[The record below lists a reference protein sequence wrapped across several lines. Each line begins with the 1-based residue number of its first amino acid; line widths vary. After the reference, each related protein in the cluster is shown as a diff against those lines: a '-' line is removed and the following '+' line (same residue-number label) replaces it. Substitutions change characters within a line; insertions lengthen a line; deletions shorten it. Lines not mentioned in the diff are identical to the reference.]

1 MKKKKKKRKELQQK
15 HQDKMEQ
22 GCQDHTCGDHKQPI
36 SDEPAS
42 ATEQS
47 AKNSESQIAGE
58 GNCGSS
64 ESLANE
70 ALPIEQKWEK
80 YWSEYGEG
88 LLWQSWLE
96 KHKDVSSPE
105 AMTASEPWN
114 SPDTKE
120 EWEQHYSELYWYYW
134 EQFQYWT
141 NQGWTMES
149 SHTDSVQLN
158 GVVQETDLSQEMDLV
173 SPEAEGS
180 KVLILELSPSH
191 TRSEETLTSSA
202 EPHHEIISGICNLN
216 LNLDA
221 LEQSSAPLTVTSE
234 DLQERSSCNSES
246 QSPCV
251 SSQKEPCDGGARK
264 RRASCEN
271 RSINQS
277 GNTQST
283 NINCTT
289 VTLSDEGGE
298 EPPENRSAKVKR
310 SHELDVDENPVE
322 DPEETCSILG
332 FKCGAGQKYGGIPD
346 FTHRSVQYLE
356 KKAKLKSK
364 FLDMRKPR
372 KSKNTHIFFTEEPV
386 TSCKKN
392 KTLKKV
398 EAFLKQVNEPVEEAM
413 YQKASPLGKVEE
425 SSTSSDSEDQE
436 SVATAQSVRFSIETP
451 ELLPSSVVGG
461 EPGTSKLEEEAMDA
475 IANGAGCQGRGK
487 PKCGSRRVLVPLDI
501 PDYLQAEMEDASPGT
516 PVSCKLDMTCKWQKY
531 FSSLPFAEGWFSVTP
546 EKIAEHIAVRVAQS
560 FNCNTIVDAFC
571 GVGGNAIQFALTS
584 KRVIAVDIDPEKLSL
599 ARSNAEVYGV
609 ANQIEFVCGD
619 FMVLAADLKADVVF
633 LSPPWGGPDYA
644 TAEIFDIQTMIC
656 PDGYPFKIAL
666 IYFLS
671 RSSGPIASLAGP
683 GGKVEI
689 EQNFLNNKLKTIT
702 AYFGDLIRPDLS

>member
-1 MKKKKKKRKELQQK
+1 MKKKKKKRKELQQI

-47 AKNSESQIAGE
+47 AKNSKSQIAGE

-64 ESLANE
+64 ESLVNE

-80 YWSEYGEG
+80 YWNEYGEG

-158 GVVQETDLSQEMDLV
+158 GVMQETDLLQEMDLV

-191 TRSEETLTSSA
+191 TGSEETLTSGA

-221 LEQSSAPLTVTSE
+221 LEQSSAHLTVTNE
-234 DLQERSSCNSES
+234 EHSSRNSES

-251 SSQKEPCDGGARK
+251 SSQKEPCDGGTRK

-277 GNTQST
+277 GNTQLA
-283 NINCTT
+283 NINSTAI
-289 VTLSDEGGE
+289 TLS
-298 EPPENRSAKVKR
+298 
-310 SHELDVDENPVE
+310 
-322 DPEETCSILG
+322 
-332 FKCGAGQKYGGIPD
+332 
-346 FTHRSVQYLE
+346 
-356 KKAKLKSK
+356 
-364 FLDMRKPR
+364 
-372 KSKNTHIFFTEEPV
+372 
-386 TSCKKN
+386 
-392 KTLKKV
+392 
-398 EAFLKQVNEPVEEAM
+398 
-413 YQKASPLGKVEE
+413 
-425 SSTSSDSEDQE
+425 
-436 SVATAQSVRFSIETP
+436 
-451 ELLPSSVVGG
+451 
-461 EPGTSKLEEEAMDA
+461 
-475 IANGAGCQGRGK
+475 
-487 PKCGSRRVLVPLDI
+487 
-501 PDYLQAEMEDASPGT
+501 
-516 PVSCKLDMTCKWQKY
+516 
-531 FSSLPFAEGWFSVTP
+531 
-546 EKIAEHIAVRVAQS
+546 
-560 FNCNTIVDAFC
+560 
-571 GVGGNAIQFALTS
+571 
-584 KRVIAVDIDPEKLSL
+584 
-599 ARSNAEVYGV
+599 
-609 ANQIEFVCGD
+609 
-619 FMVLAADLKADVVF
+619 
-633 LSPPWGGPDYA
+633 
-644 TAEIFDIQTMIC
+644 
-656 PDGYPFKIAL
+656 GY
-666 IYFLS
+666 
-671 RSSGPIASLAGP
+671 
-683 GGKVEI
+683 V
-689 EQNFLNNKLKTIT
+689 
-702 AYFGDLIRPDLS
+702 